1 MSEKSHVSMEHHVC
15 IVCTK
20 KFPTGTILMDTR
32 IDSTTDRL
40 RSSLESDIV
49 TDFGMCPVCAE
60 QASKGFIALVEIDPS
75 QSRDP
80 AHNERIDPSQ
90 AYRTGNVA
98 WINREAAQRIFPDNH
113 MPDPNEPVVFTQ
125 PGLIRM
131 LHERVH
137 GKAN

>member
-1 MSEKSHVSMEHHVC
+1 MSEKSHVSVEHHVC

-20 KFPTGTILMDTR
+20 KFPTGTILLDKRMRD
-32 IDSTTDRL
+32 
-40 RSSLESDIV
+40 SLERDVV
-49 TDFGMCPVCAE
+49 TDFGLCPECTE

-80 AHNERIDPSQ
+80 AHNERIDPSH
-90 AYRTGNVA
+90 AYRTGNIA
-98 WINREAAQRIFPDNH
+98 WLNREAAQRIFPDNH